1 VDPHHLFADPD
12 AIYHPDADP
21 AVDPDLDWYGSW
33 CDSDRTFHPGADSD
47 LSFKIRAQT
56 IEKNAN

>member
-21 AVDPDLDWYGSW
+21 AVDPD
-33 CDSDRTFHPGADSD
+33 SD
-47 LSFKIRAQT
+47 
-56 IEKNAN
+56 

>member
-47 LSFKIRAQT
+47 LSFKI
-56 IEKNAN
+56 